1 MSIKDRNEYAELN
14 KNRNL
19 GYAEQSSNDTLPLRI
34 ALILALTVFLTSLTF
49 SFTVAGLTNAAIAI
63 SWGACVLCAIV
74 MFMTSKRF
82 SHAVWKTIALSLTLS
97 LFGYPIIPALLFG
110 SIISVGAV
118 SALICSAS
126 KQRALI
132 PILLPVI
139 SYAVSLAVTSDPL
152 LSLAALIIY
161 LPALPLGLTSRRGV
175 SMTSSVLS
183 CAAVIFGISAGLAA
197 LILYASYGSVSV
209 GAANALIDDFT
220 ALFIHYSEQSFA
232 QIGYVE
238 FDEAMRKAL
247 ILSIDAYVNAAV
259 GITMAICACS
269 AYAALGLQHN
279 LFSAYGLDAYLSPKA
294 TTLTV
299 SVAASAIFA
308 VAHVMSFAVDS
319 TNRLSV
325 AATVCANLCIAL
337 APGLAI
343 MGIQAIKALPRR
355 LGVKGVL
362 ISIAIVAAVIFLFA
376 ASPLLLPL
384 VGAIYVIMGAIDL
397 WAKDFYGKGESQ

>member
-1 MSIKDRNEYAELN
+1 MSIKDRNEHAVLN
-14 KNRNL
+14 EEKDF
-19 GYAEQSSNDTLPLRI
+19 GYEEQSSNETLPLRI

-49 SFTVAGLTNAAIAI
+49 SFTVAGLTDAATAA
-63 SWGACVLCAIV
+63 SWAACVLCAIV
-74 MFMTSKRF
+74 MFMTSNRF
-82 SHAVWKTIALSLTLS
+82 SQAIWKTIALALTLS
-97 LFGYPIIPALLFG
+97 IFGYPIIPALLFG

-126 KQRALI
+126 KQRVLI

-152 LSLAALIIY
+152 VSLAALIIY
-161 LPALPLGLTSRRGV
+161 LPAIPLGLTSRRGV

-183 CAAVIFGISAGLAA
+183 CSAVIFGISAGLAA
-197 LILYASYGSVSV
+197 LMLYVYYGSVSV
-209 GAANALIDDFT
+209 DAANALIDDFT

-232 QIGYVE
+232 QLGYIE
-238 FDEAMRKAL
+238 FDEAMRKAI
-247 ILSIDAYVNAAV
+247 ILSVDAYVNAAV
-259 GITMAICACS
+259 GITMALCACS
-269 AYAALGLQHN
+269 AYAALKLQHN
-279 LFSAYGLDAYLSPKA
+279 LFKAYGLDGYLSPKA

-299 SVAASAIFA
+299 SVAASVIFA

-319 TNRLSV
+319 TNRISI

-337 APGLAI
+337 APGLAM
-343 MGIQAIKALPRR
+343 MGIKAVKALPRR
-355 LGVKGVL
+355 MGVKGVL
-362 ISIAIVAAVIFLFA
+362 ISIAIVAAVILLFA